1 MTFTRCSDRM
11 KGMKNTGVRILSIIS
26 IIIIGTAWL
35 AGCSRKNADPVSRSS
50 FLLNTF
56 ITVTLYDSQ
65 DETILDGCME
75 LCSDYEK
82 LLSKTLEGSEI
93 YRMNHR
99 KPGERT
105 FTVSNGTARVLQKG
119 LEYSRIS
126 KGAFDITIEPLST
139 LWDFTGKDPQVPQ
152 PGEIQEDLK
161 KVGYEN
167 VILNGNQVTFLNDG
181 TTIDLGAIAKGFI
194 ADEMKAY
201 LKGKGVN
208 SAVINLGGNVLC
220 VGSRPDGH
228 PFKIG
233 LQKPYATHT
242 ETVAAL
248 DITDMSVV
256 SSGVY
261 ERHFIKDGVN
271 YHHILDPS
279 TGYPYEN
286 GLIQV
291 SIISP
296 LSVDGDGLSTTC
308 FALGLEKGME
318 LIESMDGIYA
328 VFMTED
334 GTLHYTQGAEGF
346 LAPDSAAR

>member
-1 MTFTRCSDRM
+1 MKKTTFRLIAFIC
-11 KGMKNTGVRILSIIS
+11 SIIVT
-26 IIIIGTAWL
+26 GTACL
-35 AGCSRKNADPVSRSS
+35 AGCSRKHADPVSRSS

-65 DETILDGCME
+65 DQNILDGCIQV
-75 LCSDYEK
+75 CADYEQ
-82 LLSKTLEGSEI
+82 LLSTTIESSEI

-105 FTVSNGTARVLQKG
+105 FTVSEKTARVLAEG

-126 KGAFDITIEPLST
+126 DGAFDITIEPLSS
-139 LWDFTGKDPQVPQ
+139 LWNFTGEDPHVP
-152 PGEIQEDLK
+152 PAGEIAQDVK
-161 KVGYEN
+161 KVGYQN
-167 VILNGNQVTFLNDG
+167 VILKGNQVTFLNDD

-194 ADEMKAY
+194 ADEMKDY
-201 LKGKGVN
+201 LEEKGVE

-220 VGSRPDGH
+220 VGGLPDGK

-248 DITDMSVV
+248 KITGMSVV

-261 ERHFIKDGVN
+261 ERHFVQDGVN
-271 YHHILDPS
+271 YHHILNPR

-286 GLIQV
+286 GLVQV

-296 LSVDGDGLSTTC
+296 KSVDGDGLSTAC
-308 FALGLEKGME
+308 FALGLEKGMK
-318 LIESMDGIYA
+318 LIESMDGIYGI
-328 VFMTED
+328 FLTED
-334 GTLHYTQGAEGF
+334 GKLHYTAGAQDF
-346 LAPDSAAR
+346 LSN